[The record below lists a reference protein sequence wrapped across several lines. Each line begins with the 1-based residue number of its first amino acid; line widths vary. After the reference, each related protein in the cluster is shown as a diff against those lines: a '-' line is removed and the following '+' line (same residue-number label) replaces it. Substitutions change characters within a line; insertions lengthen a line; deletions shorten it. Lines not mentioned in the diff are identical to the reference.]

1 MFLSAPLPTV
11 MDKTQEIVLVSA
23 DPSKP
28 PTTYGCLVS
37 KVGRVYDLKKA
48 LSQLSGV
55 SLRRLVVGDVWSHRI
70 YRFLD
75 DDSSISEIRINDT
88 VYAFE
93 VPGFDDYRP
102 GEAIPIQL
110 IQQHLEKN
118 PHHDPHYSHSREYN
132 SEAIGLPRVIAIPK
146 KSAVSCDVIRKQINA
161 QVASCISADFNS
173 TSGEPFQILT
183 MESGGRNCAKCSY
196 TSNCS
201 GCSLPPGDV
210 PFDLIVDAREA
221 NLSFALVWAKDAYEE
236 RHSKIV
242 KDISASS
249 TGGDDSHTS
258 SGSKR
263 DAVKLGDCISAFT
276 KEEILSETDPW
287 YCSDCKEFRQASK
300 KFDIWRL
307 PDILIVHL
315 KRFSYT
321 RLWRE
326 KISTYVDFPF
336 EGLDVKEF
344 VVNPKETNTIYDLY
358 AVSNHYGGMGGGHYT
373 AYCKNLK
380 NGKWYTHDD
389 SRVSP
394 ADPNEIRSDSAY
406 VLFYRRRVPTTKL
419 SSSGSSSSSS
429 SSSPSLS
436 SSSSAN
442 SSTSSSSSS
451 SSSLKSSSSKDMS
464 T

>member
-1 MFLSAPLPTV
+1 
-11 MDKTQEIVLVSA
+11 
-23 DPSKP
+23 
-28 PTTYGCLVS
+28 
-37 KVGRVYDLKKA
+37 
-48 LSQLSGV
+48 
-55 SLRRLVVGDVWSHRI
+55 
-70 YRFLD
+70 
-75 DDSSISEIRINDT
+75 
-88 VYAFE
+88 
-93 VPGFDDYRP
+93 
-102 GEAIPIQL
+102 
-110 IQQHLEKN
+110 
-118 PHHDPHYSHSREYN
+118 
-132 SEAIGLPRVIAIPK
+132 
-146 KSAVSCDVIRKQINA
+146 
-161 QVASCISADFNS
+161 
-173 TSGEPFQILT
+173 

-201 GCSLPPGDV
+201 GCSLPPGDA

-221 NLSFALVWAKDAYEE
+221 NLSFALVWAKDAYQEH
-236 RHSKIV
+236 HSKPV
-242 KDISASS
+242 KDTSAS
-249 TGGDDSHTS
+249 TGSDDSNS
-258 SGSKR
+258 SGGNGKR

-276 KEEILSETDPW
+276 KEEILSENDPW
-287 YCSDCKEFRQASK
+287 FCSDCKEFRQASK

-344 VVNPKETNTIYDLY
+344 VVNPKETNTVYDLY

-419 SSSGSSSSSS
+419 SSSGSSSSS
-429 SSSPSLS
+429 LS
-436 SSSSAN
+436 SSSST
-442 SSTSSSSSS
+442 SSSSSSSS